1 MLAFFEY
8 LRNITYYLMFAT
20 VAGMVAPSGK
30 YRKFVSLVL
39 GFVLLLLMLRPLVRF
54 GNELEISDWFTGII
68 PGNEMAQG
76 DWQAAHTDWQ
86 NTYLREVF
94 EAQLEAQLTN
104 LLENDGFTV
113 HWAEIDY
120 TDDFS
125 QITGVRV
132 SVSREEQ
139 AVRVP
144 FIRIQP
150 VQIGQPESEQDAGDC
165 PTATA
170 AKKLISE
177 FYNLPTAHIHVNVT
191 KAR

>member
-1 MLAFFEY
+1 MPAFFEY

-20 VAGMVAPSGK
+20 VAGMVAPAGK
-30 YRKFVSLVL
+30 YRKYVSLVL
-39 GFVLLLLMLRPLVRF
+39 GFVLLLLMLRPLARF
-54 GNELEISDWFTGII
+54 SIDEFDMSQWFSAII
-68 PGNEMAQG
+68 PAQATWETSRE
-76 DWQAAHTDWQ
+76 DWE

-94 EAQLEAQLTN
+94 ESQLKLQLTM

-113 HWAEIDY
+113 YSAEFEY

-125 QITGVRV
+125 RITQVNV
-132 SVSREEQ
+132 SLSRDEEQ
-139 AVRVP
+139 QRVP

-150 VQIGQPESEQDAGDC
+150 VQIGEPQTSEEC

-177 FYNLPTAHIHVNVT
+177 FYNLPTTHIHVNV
-191 KAR
+191 R